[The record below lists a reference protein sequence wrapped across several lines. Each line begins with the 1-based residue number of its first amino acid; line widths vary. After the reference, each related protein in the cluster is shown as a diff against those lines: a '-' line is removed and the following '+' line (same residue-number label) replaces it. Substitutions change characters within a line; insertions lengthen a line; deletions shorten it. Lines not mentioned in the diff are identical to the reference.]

1 MSKITERPP
10 LRRGPAGSTDR
21 PGDPPR
27 PAEPRGR
34 RDALRHALGLEAL
47 SLSYNVLEAGVG
59 VAAGVAAGSVALVGF
74 GLDAVVESASAG
86 VLIWRLGTE
95 RRGRRTAEE
104 AERKAVRFV
113 AVAFGVLALYVGGRA
128 VFDLAAGTRPEEST
142 VGIVLAALSLVV
154 MPALARAKRA
164 AARELDSRSLEGD
177 SAQTML
183 CTYMSA
189 VLLFGLATN
198 SLWGWWW
205 ADPVAGLVI
214 AALAAREAREL
225 WVTEDVC
232 CP

>member
-10 LRRGPAGSTDR
+10 LRRAGP
-21 PGDPPR
+21 
-27 PAEPRGR
+27 EPRGR
-34 RDALRHALGLEAL
+34 EGALRHALGLEAL
-47 SLSYNVLEAGVG
+47 SLSYNVLEAVVG
-59 VAAGVAAGSVALVGF
+59 VAAGIAAGSVALVGF
-74 GLDAVVESASAG
+74 GLDAVVESASAS

-104 AERKAVRFV
+104 AERKAIRLV
-113 AVAFGVLALYVGGRA
+113 AAAFGVLALYVGSRA
-128 VFDLAAGTRPEEST
+128 ILDLVAQTRPEEST
-142 VGIVLAALSLVV
+142 VGIVLAVLSLIV
-154 MPALARAKRA
+154 MPVLARAKHR

-198 SLWGWWW
+198 ALWGWWW

-214 AALAAREAREL
+214 AVLAAREAREL

-232 CP
+232 CS

>member
-10 LRRGPAGSTDR
+10 LRRGPAESRQR
-21 PGDPPR
+21 PR
-27 PAEPRGR
+27 AE
-34 RDALRHALGLEAL
+34 ALRHALGLEAL

-59 VAAGVAAGSVALVGF
+59 IVAGIAAGSVALVGF
-74 GLDAVVESASAG
+74 GLDAVVESASAT
-86 VLIWRLGTE
+86 VLIWRLETE

-104 AERKAVRFV
+104 AERKAVRLV
-113 AVAFGVLALYVGGRA
+113 AVAFGVLAVYVGGRA
-128 VFDLAAGTRPEEST
+128 VADLIAGTRPEEST
-142 VGIVLAALSLVV
+142 VGIMLAVLSLAV
-154 MPALARAKRA
+154 MPALARAKRR
-164 AARELDSRSLEGD
+164 AARELGSRSLEGD

>member
-1 MSKITERPP
+1 M
-10 LRRGPAGSTDR
+10 RRGPAGSK
-21 PGDPPR
+21 PR
-27 PAEPRGR
+27 TRAE
-34 RDALRHALGLEAL
+34 ALRHALGLEVV
-47 SLSYNVLEAGVG
+47 SLSYNVVEAGIG
-59 VAAGVAAGSVALVGF
+59 VAAGIAAGSVALVGF
-74 GLDAVVESASAG
+74 GLDAVVESASAS

-104 AERKAVRFV
+104 AERKAIRLV
-113 AVAFGVLALYVGGRA
+113 AVAFGVLALYVGARA
-128 VFDLAAGTRPEEST
+128 VVDLIAGTRPDEST
-142 VGIVLAALSLVV
+142 IGIVLAVVSLAV

-164 AARELDSRSLEGD
+164 AARELGSRSLEGD

-198 SLWGWWW
+198 ALWGWWW
-205 ADPVAGLVI
+205 ADPIAGLVI

-232 CP
+232 CA